1 MTKILQATSRGQVNL
16 PKEWRKLFNTNYF
29 KVEIKDTE
37 LVITPLITVN
47 TLNEAVEESWEEYL
61 KGKTISHEKVMKKYG
76 L

>member
-1 MTKILQATSRGQVNL
+1 
-16 PKEWRKLFNTNYF
+16 LFNTNYF